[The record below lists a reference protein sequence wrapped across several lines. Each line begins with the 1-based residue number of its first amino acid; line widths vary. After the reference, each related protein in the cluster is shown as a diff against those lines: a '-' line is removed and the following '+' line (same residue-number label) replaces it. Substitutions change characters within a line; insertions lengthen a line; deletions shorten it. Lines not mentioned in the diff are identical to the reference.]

1 MSLAMRAPRSVRRVR
16 SLGSPT
22 TGFFPVENN
31 EALASA
37 GVRYVGRPEPFFVGG
52 IGGICCICEA
62 NMKREKDGCQ
72 AQTSFSCGNERPL

>member
-1 MSLAMRAPRSVRRVR
+1 
-16 SLGSPT
+16 
-22 TGFFPVENN
+22 
-31 EALASA
+31 LASA